1 MRFQIILS
9 IFICIALA
17 RLLIQ
22 FKKRRIGIFYFLFFL
37 SVWLSIFF
45 LTWNNAFLNKI
56 GKLIGLDRGAFFLIY
71 IGLAFL
77 FYYVFVST
85 VRFYQLEKK
94 INVLI
99 RNYAIDDFLK
109 RHSVS
114 DHRE

>member
-9 IFICIALA
+9 VFICIALV
-17 RLLIQ
+17 RLWIQ

-37 SVWLSIFF
+37 IVWLSIFF

-71 IGLAFL
+71 IGLTFL

-85 VRFYQLEKK
+85 IKFYQMEKK
-94 INVLI
+94 INALI
-99 RNYAIDDFLK
+99 RSYALDDFCK
-109 RHSVS
+109 RYKIS
-114 DHRE
+114 DHKE